1 MSMYL
6 CRRVCCC
13 CYSEKKNANPVT
25 LTRAETIT
33 VQPTTSAALEMHQVT
48 TEEIRHEQNNK
59 KVAED
64 KLSIASELDE
74 IDLNEQIPT
83 DEDLQPAPIPSAV
96 DQTFAAAV
104 TDMMLDEINDNA
116 SEKGEIIE
124 EPVKIDNNVI
134 AEATEEEVRRTL
146 TRTKVE
152 KRTPIVEKLNFQ
164 ELSTATGHEVY
175 KEKKAVIAEKMS
187 LPSPEKPPRQQ
198 IVSTIPEKDIEDEIE
213 EEREVRNLVKVKED
227 LAEKKIDKSDD
238 PSIQSLGTIESDIG
252 SHTPEISH
260 LESEATEAQ
269 KIVPLIRANEIN
281 QKLENESEEEEED
294 SVRTATTATS
304 DNEFSSSVQK
314 ISHGNIKDE
323 NAEVEIFEN
332 REVIIHDNHTIP
344 KHRGHLETS
353 KPPESYPRTTT
364 SMYGN
369 ISDSDE
375 SETSESEAESVDVPR
390 KKPNR
395 VSVKQTNVV
404 LTKVTAV
411 DAPPSETSETESFSS
426 PRNRNHQHDNN
437 YVVLTDEEFSEK
449 VI

>member
-1 MSMYL
+1 
-6 CRRVCCC
+6 
-13 CYSEKKNANPVT
+13 
-25 LTRAETIT
+25 
-33 VQPTTSAALEMHQVT
+33 MHQVT
-48 TEEIRHEQNNK
+48 TEEIRHETTNK
-59 KVAED
+59 KIAED
-64 KLSIASELDE
+64 KLSIASEMDE

-83 DEDLQPAPIPSAV
+83 DEDLQPAPIPSAA

-104 TDMMLDEINDNA
+104 TDMMLDEINDDA

-146 TRTKVE
+146 TRSKEE
-152 KRTPIVEKLNFQ
+152 KRTPMVEKLNFQ
-164 ELSTATGHEVY
+164 ELNTAAGREVLT
-175 KEKKAVIAEKMS
+175 EKKTVLVEKAS

-198 IVSTIPEKDIEDEIE
+198 IVPLSPEKDIEDEIDE
-213 EEREVRNLVKVKED
+213 EKEVRNLVKVKEN
-227 LAEKKIDKSDD
+227 LAEHKIDKIND
-238 PSIQSLGTIESDIG
+238 PSIQSLGTIDSDVDT
-252 SHTPEISH
+252 HTPEISH
-260 LESEATEAQ
+260 LESEATEVP
-269 KIVPLIRANEIN
+269 KIVPLIRAAEMN
-281 QKLENESEEEEED
+281 QNIEQESEEEEED
-294 SVRTATTATS
+294 SVRTATTETS
-304 DNEFSSSVQK
+304 ENEFSNIK
-314 ISHGNIKDE
+314 KTSHGNIKDE

-332 REVIIHDNHTIP
+332 REVIIHDNHSIP
-344 KHRGHLETS
+344 KHRGQMPTS

-369 ISDSDE
+369 VSDSDE

-426 PRNRNHQHDNN
+426 PRDRNHQHDNN